1 MQYVIVSLLR
11 MAIHVG
17 IGSWGDDAYVGV
29 IYPQGL
35 PKSGRLREYAKSFSH
50 VEVNSTYYAIP
61 PPAAVAAWVKQTPEN
76 FTFSVKL
83 HRGFAQS
90 PTKAA
95 EGPMIPRLLSAM
107 KPLIEAKRLRAFLLV
122 LPPRFGPDRHQLD
135 ELDSL
140 TAKLDP
146 IPLAVELR
154 DRAWGTGAE
163 RTQTLNYFRERKLIW
178 IAVDMPPIPGSAIM
192 PAVDEATHPALAYL
206 RLHGRNPKYLE
217 AESAAEGHH
226 YDYTPREI
234 TTLASRI
241 LKFSKK
247 AEDTFVIC
255 NNHAED
261 FAPKAA
267 LALKAK
273 IGDSI

>member
-1 MQYVIVSLLR
+1 
-11 MAIHVG
+11 MAIRVG

-35 PKSGRLREYAKSFSH
+35 PKSDRLREYAKSFSH
-50 VEVNSTYYAIP
+50 IEVNSTYYAIP
-61 PPAAVAAWVKQTPEN
+61 QPAAVAAWVNQTPED

-83 HRGFAQS
+83 HRVFAQS
-90 PTKAA
+90 PQKAA
-95 EGPMIPRLLSAM
+95 EGPMITRLLSAM
-107 KPLIEAKRLRAFLLV
+107 EPLIEAKRLKAFFLV
-122 LPPRFGPDRHQLD
+122 LPPRFTPDRHQLD
-135 ELDSL
+135 ELDAL
-140 TAKLDP
+140 TDKLDP
-146 IPLAVELR
+146 ISLAVELR
-154 DRAWGTGAE
+154 DRAWVTGAE
-163 RTQTLNYFRERKLIW
+163 RTKTLNYFRDRKLVW
-178 IAVDMPPIPGSAIM
+178 IAVDLPQIPDSAIM
-192 PAVDEATHPALAYL
+192 PAVDEVTHPALAYL

-226 YDYTPREI
+226 YAYAPREI
-234 TTLASRI
+234 TSLANRI

-247 AEDTFVIC
+247 AKDTFVIC